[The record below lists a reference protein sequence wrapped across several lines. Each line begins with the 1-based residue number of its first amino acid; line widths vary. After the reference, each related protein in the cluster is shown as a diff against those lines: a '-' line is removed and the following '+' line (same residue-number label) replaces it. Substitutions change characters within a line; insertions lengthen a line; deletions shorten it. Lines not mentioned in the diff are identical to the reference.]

1 MTIRRTYELRDLG
14 DALFEQ
20 VADTI
25 RFSYPQSFQQLDAK
39 TIAVEFD
46 TEAATRFVDDFV
58 QHAKSTGRKLRDKV
72 LFEHRASRL
81 HPASIDQDLADGSYL
96 DEVGNGLV
104 GFRGVVLDVFEF
116 FQAEFRSL
124 ARRYNAEEQRYPVMM
139 PIEVLEEIGYFTHFP
154 QHVTFCS
161 HFPEDLAFLESVA
174 EAAKSHDGCL
184 PEAIREGL
192 RAVRHVLQPAV
203 CLPCYPRM
211 RNRMVDPDGSERVSI
226 ENHVFRYEGTNC
238 RSLARCWEF
247 TVRDVVFFGSTA
259 AVGRLRQELM
269 EWAFALCRELDLD
282 ARVQLANDPF
292 FLNEARNKR
301 VYQRL
306 GEVKYELVLSLPH
319 RDEAIAAAS
328 FNLHRDFY
336 SQIYNI
342 RLPDGGPAESGC
354 VGFGI
359 ERWVYGFLSQK
370 GLEPGRWPERLARYV
385 AQRSGRTADA
395 TAATGQR
402 PEAIEP

>member
-1 MTIRRTYELRDLG
+1 
-14 DALFEQ
+14 
-20 VADTI
+20 
-25 RFSYPQSFQQLDAK
+25 
-39 TIAVEFD
+39 
-46 TEAATRFVDDFV
+46 
-58 QHAKSTGRKLRDKV
+58 
-72 LFEHRASRL
+72 
-81 HPASIDQDLADGSYL
+81 
-96 DEVGNGLV
+96 
-104 GFRGVVLDVFEF
+104 VLDVFEF

-124 ARRYNAEEQRYPVMM
+124 ARRYDAEEHRYPAMM

-161 HFPEDLAFLESVA
+161 HFPEDLAFLETVA
-174 EAAKSHDGCL
+174 EVAKGHDGRL
-184 PEAIREGL
+184 PESTRERVRGP
-192 RAVRHVLQPAV
+192 RHVLAPAV

-211 RNRMVDPDGSERVSI
+211 RDRVVDPDGSDRMSI
-226 ENHVFRYEGTNC
+226 ENHVVRYEGSNC

-269 EWAFALCRELDLD
+269 EWAFALCQELDLD

-336 SQIYNI
+336 SRIYNI
-342 RLPDGGPAESGC
+342 RLPDQSAAESGC

-359 ERWVYGFLSQK
+359 ERWVYAFLSQK
-370 GLEPGRWPERLARYV
+370 GLDPCRWPERPARYV
-385 AQRSGRTADA
+385 VRERGCTADA
-395 TAATGQR
+395 AGR
-402 PEAIEP
+402 PEELRP